1 MERYVVL
8 CFDIVQL
15 LILIYAS
22 PPPSP
27 LTSSTGRP
35 LLSQATTLFQY
46 ELFVPLKE
54 KRSLSNLRRFKSL
67 FLLSDMVVTGQEMVK
82 EK

>member
-1 MERYVVL
+1 MERD
-8 CFDIVQL
+8 FEIAQL
-15 LILIYAS
+15 RVSS
-22 PPPSP
+22 PPTPSM
-27 LTSSTGRP
+27 GQP

-46 ELFVPLKE
+46 EFIVPLKK
-54 KRSLSNLRRFKSL
+54 KRSLSNLRRLKSL